1 MDEEGEEEED
11 EFGSDSEGEIGMREM
26 IAEGLLGGP
35 DAGASSD
42 DSEFD
47 SYGDSEAGD
56 GSSGLTDGESSED
69 EVSEDS
75 FEAKHGEPR
84 FEVIEEEIKTENFKV
99 TKPSKHQ
106 KSKAKSQDK
115 SKSSKEQESGSKSKK
130 EKKERAKAEE

>member
-1 MDEEGEEEED
+1 
-11 EFGSDSEGEIGMREM
+11 MREM

-35 DAGASSD
+35 DAALDDESSED
-42 DSEFD
+42 DADFD
-47 SYGDSEAGD
+47 SYGESEEGD

-99 TKPSKHQ
+99 SSRAPKKD
-106 KSKAKSQDK
+106 KSKAKSEDK
-115 SKSSKEQESGSKSKK
+115 SRSLK
-130 EKKERAKAEE
+130 